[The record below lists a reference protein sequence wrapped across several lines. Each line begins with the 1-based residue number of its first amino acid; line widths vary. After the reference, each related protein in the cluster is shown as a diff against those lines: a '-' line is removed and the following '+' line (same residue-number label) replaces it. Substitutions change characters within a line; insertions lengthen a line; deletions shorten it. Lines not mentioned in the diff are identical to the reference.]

1 MKLMLKTYVIAVLLG
16 LLFSLGFAPNDL
28 WFISIFSI
36 TGLHYLIQEANKKEL
51 FWVGYSF
58 GLGLWSIGISWLYV
72 SIYYYGSLGFI
83 ASIFLTAIFVGIL
96 SIYSGVTLLLY
107 SYLRSNSKISILFSL
122 PIAWIV
128 IEFLRS
134 ILFTGF
140 PWLISGTMLADT
152 LVDGW
157 TPIIGAQGN
166 TFFLFLLSSFIYL
179 FIKELKRFKAALLP
193 GILIFLMLA
202 SSFSLKK
209 VEWTEFDGS
218 LKASIFQP
226 NLELEEKWS
235 SVGVIKTKSMIEKAV
250 NDGDEGEIIV
260 FPETALI
267 FSQKEIKDWLTYID
281 LKAEQKNI
289 TLITGIIEREGDF
302 KVRNRILGLGLAN
315 SYYDKIKLVPFG
327 EFIPFEGITGRLFD
341 ILDLQLTNTLPGE
354 RVKSINAGN
363 IRVSASICYE
373 IAFPE
378 LIRKTA
384 SESNLI
390 VTISN
395 DTWFGSSYGP
405 IQHLEIAQNRALE
418 HKKTLLRST
427 NSGISAFISK
437 NGEIIEDQ
445 GYFEEKL
452 LTKEINLYKG
462 KTFYAKYGNLPLFLI
477 ISVIFLY
484 IIVKKRKLDNLGR

>member
-1 MKLMLKTYVIAVLLG
+1 MLKTYIIAVLLG

-28 WFISIFSI
+28 WFISIFSL
-36 TGLHYLIQEANKKEL
+36 TCLHYLIQEANKKEL
-51 FWVGYSF
+51 FWIGYSF
-58 GLGLWSIGISWLYV
+58 GFGLWSIGISWLYV
-72 SIYYYGSLGFI
+72 SIYFYGNLGFI
-83 ASIFLTAIFVGIL
+83 ISIFLTVMFIGIL
-96 SIYSGVTLLLY
+96 SIYSGVSLLLY
-107 SYLRSNSKISILFSL
+107 HYLRSNSKISILFSL

-152 LVDGW
+152 LIDGW

-166 TFFLFLLSSFIYL
+166 TFLLLLLSSFIFL
-179 FIKELKRFKAALLP
+179 FIKEIKRFKTALLP
-193 GILIFLMLA
+193 AIFIFILLV
-202 SSFSLKK
+202 SSFSLKN

-218 LKASIFQP
+218 LKASIIQT
-226 NLELEEKWS
+226 NLELEDKWS
-235 SVGVIKTKSMIEKAV
+235 SLGVVKTKSMMERAV

-267 FSQKEIKDWLTYID
+267 FSQNEIKDWLAYID
-281 LKAEQKNI
+281 HKAEQKSI
-289 TLITGIIEREGDF
+289 TLITGIIEREGEF

-315 SYYDKIKLVPFG
+315 SHYDKVKLVPFG
-327 EFIPFEGITGRLFD
+327 EFIPFEGITGNLFD
-341 ILDLQLTNTLPGE
+341 ILGLQLTNTLPGE
-354 RVKSINAGN
+354 HVKSINAGN

-405 IQHLEIAQNRALE
+405 VQHLEIAQNRALE

-437 NGEIIEDQ
+437 NGEIIENQ

-452 LTKEINLYKG
+452 LKKEINLYKG
-462 KTFYAKYGNLPLFLI
+462 KTFYAKYGNLPLFII

-484 IIVKKRKLDNLGR
+484 IVIKKRKLDNLGR